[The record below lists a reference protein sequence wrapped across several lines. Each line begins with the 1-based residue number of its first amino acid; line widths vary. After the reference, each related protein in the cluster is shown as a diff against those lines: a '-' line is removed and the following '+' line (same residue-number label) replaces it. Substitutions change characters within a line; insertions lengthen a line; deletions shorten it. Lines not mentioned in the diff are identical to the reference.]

1 MLESDYKSPYETI
14 SSNNRNSITYGGV
27 YNSIDADEYNQEYR
41 GGGSKT
47 SGGKILKQR
56 KITRETMKAATRAL
70 LQLTTKNRRKRQAQT
85 QFGGAK
91 IPNRLIARTDLGKGK
106 NAGEL
111 EYVAELNILS
121 QDEFEKLNDA
131 FNQYYMLKTK
141 YEKAVQ
147 TKKDALINKNPDLSA
162 RQRQR
167 LFQSAKPKCVT
178 CRQEGGTIFKN
189 EDGIL
194 KAHCGN
200 ISQPCGLDIQINR
213 GKYESLEELMKQ
225 SHEDVKETKERI
237 IRMKLDVSFD
247 FITQDEVA
255 QKVDSI
261 MKELNEQL
269 EIYAEFR
276 KYYFDVTDN
285 TEKRKELATIM
296 ERIRENEAKIRGIMA
311 DFSETG
317 NRSLIDDVL
326 LIYQDNLEP
335 LYKEFALKQSVYRNI
350 ETTDNEEGV
359 LVPSYIKGEF
369 YMIQKTYSYNELYVP
384 VVVPSVISNV
394 RVKV

>member
-1 MLESDYKSPYETI
+1 MSDYNSPYSQHYETI
-14 SSNNRNSITYGGV
+14 SSNYRNPITYGGV
-27 YNSIDADEYNQEYR
+27 YNSIDADEYNQKYR

-70 LQLTTKNRRKRQAQT
+70 LQLTAKNRNKRHPQT
-85 QFGGAK
+85 QFGGAR

-106 NAGEL
+106 NASEF
-111 EYVAELNILS
+111 EYNAALNILS
-121 QDEFEKLNDA
+121 QDEIEKLNDA
-131 FNQYYMLKTK
+131 FHQYYKLKTK
-141 YEKAVQ
+141 YDDAVHSI
-147 TKKDALINKNPDLSA
+147 KKDQHRGLTRKLV
-162 RQRQR
+162 
-167 LFQSAKPKCVT
+167 KPKCVN
-178 CRQEGGTIFKN
+178 CRQEGGTVFKN

-194 KAHCGN
+194 TAHCGN
-200 ISQPCGLDIQINR
+200 ISQPCGLNIQINR

-225 SHEDVKETKERI
+225 SHEDVKETMERI
-237 IRMKLDVSFD
+237 IRMKLDVLFD

-261 MKELNEQL
+261 IKELNEQQ

-285 TEKRKELATIM
+285 TEKKEELATIM
-296 ERIRENEAKIRGIMA
+296 ERIRENEAKIRDIMA
-311 DFSETG
+311 EFSETE
-317 NRSLIDDVL
+317 NRALIDDVL

-335 LYKEFALKQSVYRNI
+335 LYKEFALKKYVYRNI
-350 ETTDNEEGV
+350 ETTDNEDG
-359 LVPSYIKGEF
+359 LCVPSYIKGEF
-369 YMIQKTYSYNELYVP
+369 YIIQKTYSYNELYVP